1 MNIFGFGTYF
11 SLLGHCVR
19 LHIEANTYYNWFD
32 WQMSYDE
39 SLNGIRIMIEFLKIQ
54 TFIGIGSNTQDIWF
68 FDSGS
73 YFIQQEHNKIPK
85 ELQELQNQ
93 QIANIEADDE
103 NED

>member
-1 MNIFGFGTYF
+1 MNIFGFGAYF

-32 WQMSYDE
+32 WQVSYDE

-73 YFIQQEHNKIPK
+73 YFIRQEHDKMPK
-85 ELQELQNQ
+85 ELENLDM
-93 QIANIEADDE
+93 ASIEEDE
-103 NED
+103 DED